1 MLPRAQ
7 FQRPPMAVAPG
18 ALGDCRRFA
27 LAPGAKFGV
36 GMVGLMILF
45 LLLAALAIGST
56 VTIYNGLVR
65 TRNEV
70 KLAWSNIDVLL
81 VQRHDELPKLIEVC
95 KRYMQH
101 ERETLERVTQA
112 RSQVDAARHTADVA
126 SVSAA
131 EGALRSG
138 LANLYAV
145 AERYP
150 ELKADGLFR
159 NLAARISALETAIA
173 DRREIYNDAANAQN
187 VRIETF
193 PDTVVAGMF
202 GFSPAPLLKFDAA
215 QKADVDVSL
224 AFGQ

>member
-1 MLPRAQ
+1 MTGMIIFVLL
-7 FQRPPMAVAPG
+7 VVIV
-18 ALGDCRRFA
+18 
-27 LAPGAKFGV
+27 V
-36 GMVGLMILF
+36 GY
-45 LLLAALAIGST
+45 T

-65 TRNEV
+65 LRNEV

-112 RSQVDAARHTADVA
+112 RSQVEAARQAGNVS

-131 EGALRSG
+131 ESVMRSG

-150 ELKADGLFR
+150 ELKADALFR
-159 NLAARISALETAIA
+159 NLSGRISALETAIT
-173 DRREIYNDAANAQN
+173 DRREIYNDAVNAQN

-193 PDTVVAGMF
+193 PDSIVAGMF
-202 GFSPAPLLKFDAA
+202 NFEEARLLKFDKA
-215 QKADVDVSL
+215 QTADVDVAL
-224 AFGQ
+224 AFGK

>member
-1 MLPRAQ
+1 MT
-7 FQRPPMAVAPG
+7 
-18 ALGDCRRFA
+18 
-27 LAPGAKFGV
+27 
-36 GMVGLMILF
+36 GLIVF
-45 LLLAALAIGST
+45 LLLIVLVIGYT

-81 VQRHDELPKLIEVC
+81 AQRHDELPKLIEVC

-112 RSQVDAARHTADVA
+112 RSQVETARHSGDMP
-126 SVSAA
+126 SVNAA

-150 ELKADGLFR
+150 ELKADTVFR
-159 NLAARISALETAIA
+159 NLAARISSLETAIA

-193 PDTVVAGMF
+193 PDTIVAGMF
-202 GFSPAPLLKFDAA
+202 NFPPARLLKFDAA
-215 QKADVDVSL
+215 QTADVDVGL
-224 AFGQ
+224 AFSK

>member
-1 MLPRAQ
+1 MT
-7 FQRPPMAVAPG
+7 
-18 ALGDCRRFA
+18 
-27 LAPGAKFGV
+27 
-36 GMVGLMILF
+36 GLIIIVLIIV
-45 LLLAALAIGST
+45 LAIGYT
-56 VTIYNGLVR
+56 ITIYNGLVR

-112 RSQVDAARHTADVA
+112 RSQVDAARHTGDMA

-150 ELKADGLFR
+150 ELKADTIFR

-193 PDTVVAGMF
+193 PDAIVASL
-202 GFSPAPLLKFDAA
+202 FSFAPARLLKFDAA
-215 QKADVDVSL
+215 QKADVDVRL
-224 AFGQ
+224 AFGR

>member
-1 MLPRAQ
+1 M
-7 FQRPPMAVAPG
+7 VA
-18 ALGDCRRFA
+18 
-27 LAPGAKFGV
+27 GV
-36 GMVGLMILF
+36 IF
-45 LLLAALAIGST
+45 LLLLVLVIGYII
-56 VTIYNGLVR
+56 TIYNNLVR
-65 TRNEV
+65 VRNEV

-81 VQRHDELPKLIEVC
+81 VQRHDELPKLVDVC

-101 ERETLERVTQA
+101 EQETLQRVTNA
-112 RSQVDAARHTADVA
+112 RSQVDTARSSGDVG

-131 EGALRSG
+131 EGAMRGS

-150 ELKADGLFR
+150 DLKADTMFR
-159 NLAARISALETAIA
+159 NLSARISALETAIA

-193 PDTVVAGMF
+193 PDALVANL
-202 GFSPAPLLKFDAA
+202 FSFAPERLLKFDAA

-224 AFGQ
+224 AFSK

>member
-1 MLPRAQ
+1 MT
-7 FQRPPMAVAPG
+7 
-18 ALGDCRRFA
+18 
-27 LAPGAKFGV
+27 
-36 GMVGLMILF
+36 GMIIFV
-45 LLLAALAIGST
+45 LLVVIVIGYT

-65 TRNEV
+65 LRNEV

-112 RSQVDAARHTADVA
+112 RSQVEAARQAGNVT

-131 EGALRSG
+131 EGVMRSG

-150 ELKADGLFR
+150 ELKADTVFR
-159 NLAARISALETAIA
+159 NLSARISALETAIT
-173 DRREIYNDAANAQN
+173 DRREIYNDAATAQN

-193 PDTVVAGMF
+193 PDSIVAGMSNF
-202 GFSPAPLLKFDAA
+202 EPAHLLKFDKS
-215 QKADVDVSL
+215 QTADVDVAL
-224 AFGQ
+224 AFSK

>member
-1 MLPRAQ
+1 MTG
-7 FQRPPMAVAPG
+7 F
-18 ALGDCRRFA
+18 
-27 LAPGAKFGV
+27 
-36 GMVGLMILF
+36 II
-45 LLLAALAIGST
+45 LLLLVVLLIGYTIS
-56 VTIYNGLVR
+56 IYNGLVR

-81 VQRHDELPKLIEVC
+81 AQRHDELPKLIDVC

-112 RSQVDAARHTADVA
+112 RSQVDAARQSGDIG

-131 EGALRSG
+131 EGVLRSG

-150 ELKADGLFR
+150 ELKADTLFR

-173 DRREIYNDAANAQN
+173 DRREIYNDAANTQN

-193 PDTVVAGMF
+193 PDTIVAGMF
-202 GFSPAPLLKFDAA
+202 NFPSVRLLKFDAA
-215 QKADVDVSL
+215 QTADVDVGL
-224 AFGQ
+224 AFGK

>member
-1 MLPRAQ
+1 MTVLII
-7 FQRPPMAVAPG
+7 FV
-18 ALGDCRRFA
+18 L
-27 LAPGAKFGV
+27 
-36 GMVGLMILF
+36 ILV
-45 LLLAALAIGST
+45 LAIGYT
-56 VTIYNGLVR
+56 ITIYNSLVR
-65 TRNEV
+65 NRNEV

-112 RSQVDAARHTADVA
+112 RSGVETARTSGDVA

-150 ELKADGLFR
+150 ELKADTVFR

-187 VRIETF
+187 IRIETF
-193 PDTVVAGMF
+193 PDAIIAGMF
-202 GFSPAPLLKFDAA
+202 DFAAARLLKFDATRT
-215 QKADVDVSL
+215 ADVDVGL
-224 AFGQ
+224 AFSK

>member
-1 MLPRAQ
+1 VAARGLLWDTVDQLWAVRA
-7 FQRPPMAVAPG
+7 PDPECSMIG
-18 ALGDCRRFA
+18 
-27 LAPGAKFGV
+27 
-36 GMVGLMILF
+36 MILF
-45 LLLAALAIGST
+45 LLIVVLLIGYT

-95 KRYMQH
+95 KQYMQY
-101 ERETLERVTQA
+101 EQGTLERVTQA
-112 RSQVDAARHTADVA
+112 RSQVEAARSAGDVS
-126 SVSAA
+126 SVSQA

-150 ELKADGLFR
+150 DLKADAAFR
-159 NLAARISALETAIA
+159 NLSSRISALETAIA

-187 VRIETF
+187 VRVETF
-193 PDTVVAGMF
+193 PDAVIAGLFNF
-202 GFSPAPLLKFDAA
+202 GPARLLKFEAA
-215 QKADVDVSL
+215 QTADVDVGL
-224 AFGQ
+224 AFGK

>member
-1 MLPRAQ
+1 M
-7 FQRPPMAVAPG
+7 VAG
-18 ALGDCRRFA
+18 
-27 LAPGAKFGV
+27 
-36 GMVGLMILF
+36 IIF
-45 LLLAALAIGST
+45 LLLLILVIGYM
-56 VTIYNGLVR
+56 VTIYNNLVR

-81 VQRHDELPKLIEVC
+81 VQRHDELPKLVDVC

-101 ERETLERVTQA
+101 EQETLERVTQA
-112 RSQVDAARHTADVA
+112 RSQVDSARHSGDLG

-131 EGALRSG
+131 EGAMRGS

-150 ELKADGLFR
+150 DLKADQMFR
-159 NLAARISALETAIA
+159 NLSARVSALETAIT

-193 PDTVVAGMF
+193 PDAMIAGLF
-202 GFSPAPLLKFDAA
+202 NFSAERLLKFDAA
-215 QKADVDVSL
+215 QKADVDIGL
-224 AFGQ
+224 AFGK

>member
-1 MLPRAQ
+1 MTGLII
-7 FQRPPMAVAPG
+7 FVLIAV
-18 ALGDCRRFA
+18 
-27 LAPGAKFGV
+27 
-36 GMVGLMILF
+36 
-45 LLLAALAIGST
+45 LLIGYT

-65 TRNEV
+65 TRNGV

-95 KRYMQH
+95 KQYMQY
-101 ERETLERVTQA
+101 ERDTLERVTQA
-112 RSQVDAARHTADVA
+112 RSQVESARQSRDVT
-126 SVSAA
+126 SVNAA

-150 ELKADGLFR
+150 DLKADAAFR
-159 NLAARISALETAIA
+159 NLAGRISALETAIA

-193 PDTVVAGMF
+193 PDSIVAGMF
-202 GFSPAPLLKFDAA
+202 NFSSARLLKFEAA
-215 QKADVDVSL
+215 QTADVDVGL
-224 AFGQ
+224 AFGK

>member
-1 MLPRAQ
+1 MT
-7 FQRPPMAVAPG
+7 
-18 ALGDCRRFA
+18 
-27 LAPGAKFGV
+27 
-36 GMVGLMILF
+36 GLIIFVLIVV
-45 LLLAALAIGST
+45 LAIGYT
-56 VTIYNGLVR
+56 ITIYNGLVR

-112 RSQVDAARHTADVA
+112 RSQVDAARHTGDVA

-131 EGALRSG
+131 EGAMRSG

-150 ELKADGLFR
+150 ELKADTIFR
-159 NLAARISALETAIA
+159 NLAARITALETAIA

-193 PDTVVAGMF
+193 PDAMVASMF
-202 GFSPAPLLKFDAA
+202 SFSPARLLKFDAA
-215 QKADVDVSL
+215 QTANVDVGL
-224 AFGQ
+224 AFGK

>member
-1 MLPRAQ
+1 MT
-7 FQRPPMAVAPG
+7 
-18 ALGDCRRFA
+18 
-27 LAPGAKFGV
+27 
-36 GMVGLMILF
+36 GLIIFVLIVV
-45 LLLAALAIGST
+45 LVIGYM

-95 KRYMQH
+95 KRYLQH
-101 ERETLERVTQA
+101 ERETLERVTHA
-112 RSQVDAARHTADVA
+112 RSQVDAARHSGDVT

-131 EGALRSG
+131 EGVLRTG

-150 ELKADGLFR
+150 DLKADTMFR
-159 NLAARISALETAIA
+159 NLAGRISALETAIA

-193 PDTVVAGMF
+193 PDAIIANMF
-202 GFSPAPLLKFDAA
+202 SFSSARLLKFDAA
-215 QKADVDVSL
+215 QTADVDVGL
-224 AFGQ
+224 AFSK

>member
-1 MLPRAQ
+1 MTSFIIFVLI
-7 FQRPPMAVAPG
+7 VV
-18 ALGDCRRFA
+18 L
-27 LAPGAKFGV
+27 V
-36 GMVGLMILF
+36 
-45 LLLAALAIGST
+45 IGYT
-56 VTIYNGLVR
+56 ATIYNGLVR

-81 VQRHDELPKLIEVC
+81 VQRHDELPKLVEVC

-112 RSQVDAARHTADVA
+112 RSQVDAARHSGDVT
-126 SVSAA
+126 SVSTA
-131 EGALRSG
+131 EGALRGS

-150 ELKADGLFR
+150 ELKADTVFR
-159 NLAARISALETAIA
+159 NLAARITALETAIA

-193 PDTVVAGMF
+193 PDTIIAGVFSF
-202 GFSPAPLLKFDAA
+202 GPARLLKFDAA
-215 QKADVDVSL
+215 QTADVDVGL
-224 AFGQ
+224 AFSK